1 MPADSEPIDSTENEV
16 LNTEASLLLALEEIS
31 HLVSQAQAPV
41 ATLNQIVGLIQ
52 HRFSTDVC
60 SVYLLTP
67 DRMNLELAATI
78 GLSPECVGTLRMGLS
93 EGLAGLV
100 AQELKPVSVD
110 NASKH
115 PRFKYFPEAGE
126 DPYNTFLGIPLFD
139 RGVLQG
145 VLVVQTVESKS
156 FSEDDLRMLQA
167 SAAQLGPLLSSIR
180 TLEQHVVPA
189 YERLWSLARN
199 LWWCWDADAVSIFRD
214 LDPNRWTEGEHS
226 PVSLLTQTARDQLSQ
241 RISGGVLHSRLQN
254 ACHRLEEYLKSQVTW
269 GSKFAGIL
277 RAHPVAYFSAE
288 FGLHESIPIYSGGL
302 GVLAGDHVKSAA
314 DLGVPLVGVG
324 LFYKE
329 GYFRQRLSHEGWQE
343 ENYLNV
349 RPEMLPVELVR
360 KPDGQ
365 PVRVSVET
373 RHCTILIQVW
383 KVCVGR
389 CMLYLLDSDV
399 EGNQPDDR
407 ALTARLYG
415 GDHRVRIRQEL
426 VLGVGG
432 YRALRELGI
441 RPGVIHMNEGHSA
454 FAALEV
460 TRQRMVA
467 EGIGFDEAAQDV
479 ASHAVFTTH
488 TPVPAGHDRFGGDL
502 MEEHLGPLRD
512 SLGLSYDGLMA
523 LGRVNPHNHGEDFCM
538 TVLALKLSRRR
549 NAVSSL
555 HGHVSRAMWTSLYP
569 GRGVEAVPIGH
580 ITNGIHVH
588 SWLAHPIRQVYD
600 RHLAPDWKRRTGEQ
614 STWEPVS
621 NIDDAEIWETHQ
633 TLKYELLEFVR
644 RHLAKLGA
652 LRHEPAAL
660 IQQYRRALSMDT
672 LTIGFARRFATY
684 KRAALLFSD
693 IDRIEAM
700 VNDPRR
706 PVQLVF
712 AGKAHPRDEPGK
724 AILQQIARLTHDKR
738 FMGKIVFVE
747 DYDID
752 TCRHM
757 VQGVDVW
764 LNTPRRPLEAS
775 GTSGQKVVLNGGLNL
790 SILDGWWAEAYDGQN
805 GFAIGAGETHTS
817 TELHDSRDAKSLY
830 EVLEKEVV
838 PLFYDRNGSGLPH
851 GWIAR
856 MKRSIVTLGW
866 RFSADRMVMDYV
878 QKCYLPA
885 AGGVSSAM
893 DFQ

>member
-1 MPADSEPIDSTENEV
+1 M
-16 LNTEASLLLALEEIS
+16 
-31 HLVSQAQAPV
+31 
-41 ATLNQIVGLIQ
+41 
-52 HRFSTDVC
+52 
-60 SVYLLTP
+60 
-67 DRMNLELAATI
+67 
-78 GLSPECVGTLRMGLS
+78 
-93 EGLAGLV
+93 
-100 AQELKPVSVD
+100 
-110 NASKH
+110 
-115 PRFKYFPEAGE
+115 
-126 DPYNTFLGIPLFD
+126 
-139 RGVLQG
+139 
-145 VLVVQTVESKS
+145 
-156 FSEDDLRMLQA
+156 
-167 SAAQLGPLLSSIR
+167 
-180 TLEQHVVPA
+180 EQHVVPA

-426 VLGVGG
+426 ILGVGG

-460 TRQRMVA
+460 TRQQMVA
-467 EGIGFDEAAQDV
+467 EGIGFDEAAQNV

-488 TPVPAGHDRFGGDL
+488 TPVPAGHDRFGGEL

-523 LGRVNPHNHGEDFCM
+523 LGRVHPHNHGEDFCM

-614 STWEPVS
+614 STWEPVA

-660 IQQYRRALSMDT
+660 VQQYRRALSMDT